1 MDYRQAIQ
9 ESIDYME
16 DNLTAEIAAA
26 ELARRAGFSLYHFCR
41 LFHSAVGMPVGQYLT
56 RRRLLHA
63 AFAIA
68 RGNSGI
74 DAALRC
80 GFDTYAGFY
89 RAFKREFSCTIAEFL
104 AAGRGKQ
111 PCRVNILQEA
121 HKMVTKKR
129 AAVLLTHWGLEQ
141 AEIQD
146 IYYENGARNENA
158 YYVGSDLVLKFTENL
173 SKVKNHCTL
182 SRALEAAGLLSA
194 LPVQTRNGGEYVDDG
209 ELYFY
214 LIRRL
219 PGNQMAARE
228 VFAPGR
234 ANLLGRLIG
243 QLHQALAQ
251 VDPVVEDADLLE
263 TVESWALP
271 QAKAVLGLPERFWQD
286 FREKFTELYPQL
298 PRQVIH
304 RDPNPG
310 NIIGSG
316 ETWGFI
322 DFELSQRNARLY
334 DPCYAATAVLSELG
348 AEHWASWP
356 EIYREIL
363 LGYDSTAHLTVEERA
378 AAPYIVLANQL
389 VCVAWFAGQEKYAEL
404 LRVNVAMTRFLVEN
418 WERLRLER

>member
-1 MDYRQAIQ
+1 MDYRAVMQ
-9 ESIDYME
+9 ESIDYIE
-16 DNLTAEIAAA
+16 AHIAAEISPADLAA
-26 ELARRAGFSLYHFCR
+26 RAGFSLYHYYR
-41 LFHSAVGMPVGQYLT
+41 LFQNALGMPLGQYLT

-63 AFAIA
+63 AFAMV
-68 RGNSGI
+68 RGSSGV
-74 DAALRC
+74 DAALRY

-89 RAFKREFSCTIAEFL
+89 RAFRREFGCTVSEFL
-104 AAGRGKQ
+104 EAGRGKE
-111 PCRVNILQEA
+111 PRRVNLLQEA
-121 HKMVTKKR
+121 HKMVTKKK
-129 AAVLLTHWGLEQ
+129 AARLLAHWGLEQ

-182 SRALEAAGLLSA
+182 SRALAAAGQLSA
-194 LPVQTRNGGEYVDDG
+194 LPVQTRDSRDYADDG

-214 LIRRL
+214 LTRRL
-219 PGNQMAARE
+219 PGKQMAAGE

-263 TVESWALP
+263 TVETWALP
-271 QAKAVLGLPERFWQD
+271 QAKEVLGLSECFWQD
-286 FREKFTELYPQL
+286 FREKFTALYPQL

-348 AEHWASWP
+348 EAHWESWP

-363 LGYDSTAHLTVEERA
+363 LGYDSAAHLTAEERA
-378 AAPYIVLANQL
+378 AAPYILLANQL
-389 VCVAWFAGQEKYAEL
+389 VCVAWFAGQEKYGDL
-404 LRVNVAMTRFLVEN
+404 LRTNVAMTRFLVEN
-418 WERLRLER
+418 WERLKLDW

>member
-1 MDYRQAIQ
+1 MNYRAVMQ
-9 ESIDYME
+9 ESIDYIE
-16 DNLTAEIAAA
+16 AHIAAEISPA
-26 ELARRAGFSLYHFCR
+26 ELAARAGFSLYHYYR
-41 LFHSAVGMPVGQYLT
+41 LFQNALGMPLGQYLT

-63 AFAIA
+63 AFAMHQ
-68 RGNSGI
+68 GSSGV
-74 DAALRC
+74 DAALGY

-89 RAFKREFSCTIAEFL
+89 RAFRREFGCTVSEFL
-104 AAGRGKQ
+104 EAGRGKE
-111 PCRVNILQEA
+111 PRRVNLLQEA
-121 HKMVTKKR
+121 HKMVTKKKVAR
-129 AAVLLTHWGLEQ
+129 LLAYWGLEQ

-146 IYYENGARNENA
+146 IYYEHGARNENA

-173 SKVKNHCTL
+173 GKVKNHCTL

-194 LPVQTRNGGEYVDDG
+194 VPVQTRDGRDYADDG

-214 LIRRL
+214 LTRRL
-219 PGNQMAARE
+219 PGKQMAAGE

-234 ANLLGRLIG
+234 ANLIG
-243 QLHQALAQ
+243 QLIGRLHLALAQ

-263 TVESWALP
+263 TVENWALP
-271 QAKAVLGLPERFWQD
+271 QAKAVLGLPESFWQD
-286 FREKFTELYPQL
+286 FREKFTEFYPQL

-316 ETWGFI
+316 EHWGFI

-348 AEHWASWP
+348 ADHWESWP
-356 EIYREIL
+356 AVYREIL
-363 LGYDSTAHLTVEERA
+363 RGYDSAAHLTAEERA

-404 LRVNVAMTRFLVEN
+404 LRTNVAMTRFLVEH
-418 WERLRLER
+418 WEDLTIT